1 VVVAISA
8 DGTWALPPE
17 QLLIEPG
24 LARYKNRTSRLS
36 RLAWGVTPAWT
47 AKLLLS
53 TLLKQVHSG
62 DIVWIHNRPEFAAGL
77 VRLSQVRKLGIKVV
91 LHMHNSHLYHAPRR
105 ILKNMRGITVVF
117 VSRYLRDEAAAR
129 EGALATMPVLYNG
142 ANEAKYSPAETPNS
156 SGQPPS
162 ILFLGRLVPE
172 KGCLVFTQAMKIL
185 SDRGFRCEGRVVG
198 GAGFGLQTETDYIRD
213 LKRTA
218 PPNVSFLGYLPEE
231 DLASSYRDA
240 SMFCQPSLWQEPS
253 TLTVI
258 EAMAS
263 GLPVIAFRSGG
274 IPELLEYGGGV
285 VVEES
290 TPACLADAIQAVAS
304 DATLLAQLATA
315 ARQSFLDRFT
325 WGHVLASYRE
335 ICEHVAHG

>member
-1 VVVAISA
+1 
-8 DGTWALPPE
+8 
-17 QLLIEPG
+17 
-24 LARYKNRTSRLS
+24 
-36 RLAWGVTPAWT
+36 
-47 AKLLLS
+47 
-53 TLLKQVHSG
+53 
-62 DIVWIHNRPEFAAGL
+62 
-77 VRLSQVRKLGIKVV
+77 
-91 LHMHNSHLYHAPRR
+91 
-105 ILKNMRGITVVF
+105 
-117 VSRYLRDEAAAR
+117 
-129 EGALATMPVLYNG
+129 
-142 ANEAKYSPAETPNS
+142 
-156 SGQPPS
+156 
-162 ILFLGRLVPE
+162 
-172 KGCLVFTQAMKIL
+172 
-185 SDRGFRCEGRVVG
+185 
-198 GAGFGLQTETDYIRD
+198 LQTETDYIRD